1 MLVSSNVTM
10 QFGSK
15 PLFENISVKFGGGN
29 RYGLIGANGSGK
41 STFMKILGGDLE
53 PTLGNVSLDPNERI
67 GKLRQDQFAFEEF
80 TVLDTVIMGHKELWE
95 VKQER
100 DRIYALPEMSE
111 EDGYK
116 VADLEVKYGE
126 MDGYSAEARAGELL
140 LGVGI
145 PVEQHY
151 GPMSEVAPGWKLRV
165 LLAQALFADPDIL
178 LLDEPTNNLD
188 IDTIRWLEQVL
199 NERDSTMI
207 IISHDRHFLN
217 MVCTHMADLDYGE
230 LRVYPGNYDE
240 YMTAATQAR
249 ERLLADNAKKKAQIA
264 ELQSFVSRFSAN
276 ASKSR
281 QATSRARQ
289 IDKIKLEEVKASS
302 RQNPFIRFEQDK
314 KLFRN
319 ALEVEGLTKGFD
331 NGPLFKNLNLLL
343 EVGEKLAVLGTNGV
357 GKSTLLKT
365 LVGDLQPDSGTVK
378 WSENARIGYY
388 AQDHE
393 YEFENDLTVFEW
405 MSQWKQEGDDEQA
418 VRSILG
424 RLLFS
429 QDDIKKP
436 AKVLSG
442 GEKGR
447 MLFGKLMMQKPNI
460 LIMDEPTNHLD
471 IFMRETLTDALS
483 AYTGTL
489 LLVTHDRYLMQT
501 LGCPIL
507 YLEDGKATFYQN
519 FQKLHDRDTSKQPE
533 PAKQEDKPQKAGYGK
548 EQRRRRAE
556 LRAKIKACED
566 EMEACGARE
575 VELDNEINS
584 PEVYNDPQLLREK
597 SDELSD
603 LRFHQEELFAAWEA
617 AMEEQEQYEQVQAG
631 ENE

>member
-1 MLVSSNVTM
+1 MLGLSHFSQESPVLVTSNVTM
-10 QFGSK
+10 KFGSK

-67 GKLRQDQFAFEEF
+67 GKLRQDQFAFETF
-80 TVLDTVIMGHKELWE
+80 TVLDTVIMGHGELWE

-100 DRIYALPEMSE
+100 DRIYGLAEMSE

-116 VADLEVKYGE
+116 VADLEVQYGE
-126 MDGYSAEARAGELL
+126 MDGYSAESRAGELL

-151 GPMSEVAPGWKLRV
+151 GLMSEVAPGWKLRV
-165 LLAQALFADPDIL
+165 LLAQALFSNPDIL

-188 IDTIRWLEQVL
+188 IDTIRWLEQTL
-199 NERDSTMI
+199 NERNSTMI

-230 LRVYPGNYDE
+230 LRVYAGNYDE

-264 ELQSFVSRFSAN
+264 DLQSFVSRFSAN

-289 IDKIKLEEVKASS
+289 IDKIKLDEVKASS

-319 ALEVEGLTKGFD
+319 ALAVEELTKGFD
-331 NGPLFKNLNLLL
+331 NGPLFKNFNLLL
-343 EVGEKLAVLGTNGV
+343 EVGEKIAILGANGV
-357 GKSTLLKT
+357 GKSTMLKT
-365 LVGDLQPDSGTVK
+365 LVGELTPDHGTVK
-378 WSENARIGYY
+378 WSENAQIGYY
-388 AQDHE
+388 AQDHAE
-393 YEFENDLTVFEW
+393 DFDNDLTVFDW
-405 MSQWKQEGDDEQA
+405 MSQWKSEGDDEQV
-418 VRSILG
+418 VRSFLG

-460 LIMDEPTNHLD
+460 LVMDEPTNHLD
-471 IFMRETLTDALS
+471 MESIESLNMALEM
-483 AYTGTL
+483 YQGTL
-489 LLVTHDRYLMQT
+489 IFVSHDREFVSSLATRVIEITPERVVDFSGNYEDYL
-501 LGCPIL
+501 
-507 YLEDGKATFYQN
+507 
-519 FQKLHDRDTSKQPE
+519 RSK
-533 PAKQEDKPQKAGYGK
+533 G
-548 EQRRRRAE
+548 
-556 LRAKIKACED
+556 I
-566 EMEACGARE
+566 
-575 VELDNEINS
+575 DN
-584 PEVYNDPQLLREK
+584 
-597 SDELSD
+597 
-603 LRFHQEELFAAWEA
+603 
-617 AMEEQEQYEQVQAG
+617 
-631 ENE
+631 

>member
-1 MLVSSNVTM
+1 MIDLSVRGLVK
-10 QFGSK
+10 G
-15 PLFENISVKFGGGN
+15 FEQGN
-29 RYGLIGANGSGK
+29 DILKGITFDVNAGERVGILGRNGCGKTTFFRILSGELQPDAGTVSIASGRRLGLISQIPVYPDGWTTEDVLREAHRRLYDMEARMNELTARMATDDSPALLAEYDRLSENFRRLGGYDMEHERNRVANGLDIPAAMRAQPFDSLSGGEK
-41 STFMKILGGDLE
+41 TRVNLARLILE
-53 PTLGNVSLDPNERI
+53 
-67 GKLRQDQFAFEEF
+67 
-80 TVLDTVIMGHKELWE
+80 DT
-95 VKQER
+95 
-100 DRIYALPEMSE
+100 
-111 EDGYK
+111 
-116 VADLEVKYGE
+116 
-126 MDGYSAEARAGELL
+126 
-140 LGVGI
+140 
-145 PVEQHY
+145 
-151 GPMSEVAPGWKLRV
+151 
-165 LLAQALFADPDIL
+165 DIL

-471 IFMRETLTDALS
+471 MESIESLNMALEL
-483 AYTGTL
+483 YQGTL
-489 LLVTHDRYLMQT
+489 IFVSHDREFVSSLATRILEITPERVIDFSGNYEDYL
-501 LGCPIL
+501 
-507 YLEDGKATFYQN
+507 
-519 FQKLHDRDTSKQPE
+519 RSKGIE
-533 PAKQEDKPQKAGYGK
+533 
-548 EQRRRRAE
+548 
-556 LRAKIKACED
+556 
-566 EMEACGARE
+566 
-575 VELDNEINS
+575 
-584 PEVYNDPQLLREK
+584 
-597 SDELSD
+597 
-603 LRFHQEELFAAWEA
+603 
-617 AMEEQEQYEQVQAG
+617 
-631 ENE
+631 

>member
-1 MLVSSNVTM
+1 MHSSKQGIQMCTKSRFFPLRFSVALCTGRDLISDLWHNKRFVTSFFQDKLVLVSSNVTM

-67 GKLRQDQFAFEEF
+67 GKLRQDQFAFETF
-80 TVLDTVIMGHKELWE
+80 TVLDTVIMGHGELWE

-145 PVEQHY
+145 PLEQHY
-151 GPMSEVAPGWKLRV
+151 GLMSEVAPGWKLRV
-165 LLAQALFADPDIL
+165 LLAQALFSNPDIL

-217 MVCTHMADLDYGE
+217 MVCTHMADLDYGD

-319 ALEVEGLTKGFD
+319 ALEVEALTKGFD
-331 NGPLFKNLNLLL
+331 NGPLFKNVNLLL

-365 LVGDLQPDSGTVK
+365 LVGDLDADHGTVK

-471 IFMRETLTDALS
+471 MESIESLNMALEL
-483 AYTGTL
+483 YQGTL
-489 LLVTHDRYLMQT
+489 IFVSHDREFVSSLATRVIEITPERVVDFSGNYDDYL
-501 LGCPIL
+501 
-507 YLEDGKATFYQN
+507 
-519 FQKLHDRDTSKQPE
+519 RSKGIE
-533 PAKQEDKPQKAGYGK
+533 
-548 EQRRRRAE
+548 
-556 LRAKIKACED
+556 
-566 EMEACGARE
+566 
-575 VELDNEINS
+575 
-584 PEVYNDPQLLREK
+584 
-597 SDELSD
+597 
-603 LRFHQEELFAAWEA
+603 
-617 AMEEQEQYEQVQAG
+617 
-631 ENE
+631 

>member
-1 MLVSSNVTM
+1 MLATNNITI

-29 RYGLIGANGSGK
+29 RYGLIGANGCGK
-41 STFMKILGGDLE
+41 STFMKILGGDLT
-53 PTLGNVSLDPNERI
+53 PTAGNVALDPNERI
-67 GKLRQDQFAFEEF
+67 GKLRQDQFAFEKY
-80 TVLDTVIMGHKELWE
+80 TVLDTVIMGHTELWA
-95 VKQER
+95 VKEER
-100 DRIYALPEMSE
+100 DRIYASGDMSE
-111 EDGYK
+111 EDGYR
-116 VADLEVKYGE
+116 VADLEVQYGE

-145 PVEQHY
+145 PLEQHY
-151 GPMSEVAPGWKLRV
+151 GLMSEVAPGWKLRV
-165 LLAQALFADPDIL
+165 LLAQALFSNPDIL

-199 NERDSTMI
+199 NERNSTMI

-289 IDKIKLEEVKASS
+289 IEKIQLEEVKASS

-319 ALEVEGLTKGFD
+319 ALELEGITKGFD
-331 NGPLFKNLNLLL
+331 NGLLFSQVKMLV
-343 EVGEKLAVLGTNGV
+343 EAGEKVAVLGTNGI
-357 GKSTLLKT
+357 GKSTLMKT
-365 LVGDLQPDSGTVK
+365 LVGELQPDAGSLK
-378 WSENARIGYY
+378 WAENAHIGYY

-393 YEFENDLTVFEW
+393 YEFAEDLTVFDW
-405 MSQWKQEGDDEQA
+405 MSQWKQENDDEQA
-418 VRSILG
+418 VRSVLG

-429 QDDIKKP
+429 QDDIRKKVS
-436 AKVLSG
+436 VLSG

-447 MLFGKLMMQKPNI
+447 MLFGKLMMQRPNV

-471 IFMRETLTDALS
+471 MESIESLNMALEL
-483 AYTGTL
+483 YQGTL
-489 LLVTHDRYLMQT
+489 LFVSHDREFVSSLATRIVEITPGKVIDFSGNYDDYLRSR
-501 LGCPIL
+501 G
-507 YLEDGKATFYQN
+507 
-519 FQKLHDRDTSKQPE
+519 
-533 PAKQEDKPQKAGYGK
+533 
-548 EQRRRRAE
+548 
-556 LRAKIKACED
+556 
-566 EMEACGARE
+566 
-575 VELDNEINS
+575 VE
-584 PEVYNDPQLLREK
+584 
-597 SDELSD
+597 
-603 LRFHQEELFAAWEA
+603 
-617 AMEEQEQYEQVQAG
+617 
-631 ENE
+631 

>member
-1 MLVSSNVTM
+1 MLGLSHFSQESPVLVTSNVTM

-67 GKLRQDQFAFEEF
+67 GKLRQDQFAFETF
-80 TVLDTVIMGHKELWE
+80 TVLDTVIMGHGELWE

-100 DRIYALPEMSE
+100 DRIYGLAEMSE

-116 VADLEVKYGE
+116 VADLEVQYGE
-126 MDGYSAEARAGELL
+126 MDGYSAESRAGELL

-151 GPMSEVAPGWKLRV
+151 GLMSEVAPGWKLRV
-165 LLAQALFADPDIL
+165 LLAQALFSNPDIL

-188 IDTIRWLEQVL
+188 IDTIRWLEQTL
-199 NERDSTMI
+199 NERNSTMI

-230 LRVYPGNYDE
+230 LRVYAGNYDE
-240 YMTAATQAR
+240 YMAAATQAR

-264 ELQSFVSRFSAN
+264 DLQSFVSRFSAN

-289 IDKIKLEEVKASS
+289 IDKIKLDEVKASS

-319 ALEVEGLTKGFD
+319 ALAVEELTKGFD
-331 NGPLFKNLNLLL
+331 NGPLFKNFNLLL
-343 EVGEKLAVLGTNGV
+343 EVGEKIAILGANGV
-357 GKSTLLKT
+357 GKSTMLKT
-365 LVGDLQPDSGTVK
+365 LVGELTPDHGTVK
-378 WSENARIGYY
+378 WSENAQIGYY
-388 AQDHE
+388 AQDHAE
-393 YEFENDLTVFEW
+393 DFDNDLTVFDW
-405 MSQWKQEGDDEQA
+405 MSQWKSEGDDEQV
-418 VRSILG
+418 VRSFLG

-460 LIMDEPTNHLD
+460 LVMDEPTNHLD
-471 IFMRETLTDALS
+471 MESIESLNMALEM
-483 AYTGTL
+483 YQGTL
-489 LLVTHDRYLMQT
+489 IFVSHDREFVSSLATRVIEITPERVVDFSGNYEDYL
-501 LGCPIL
+501 
-507 YLEDGKATFYQN
+507 
-519 FQKLHDRDTSKQPE
+519 RSK
-533 PAKQEDKPQKAGYGK
+533 G
-548 EQRRRRAE
+548 
-556 LRAKIKACED
+556 I
-566 EMEACGARE
+566 
-575 VELDNEINS
+575 DN
-584 PEVYNDPQLLREK
+584 
-597 SDELSD
+597 
-603 LRFHQEELFAAWEA
+603 
-617 AMEEQEQYEQVQAG
+617 
-631 ENE
+631 